1 MARYTV
7 AITEI
12 VEYLVPVT
20 ARSEADAERIGLN
33 KIVMTRN
40 RDQWCVNLRAREVD
54 GVNSDD
60 QPRSSTPL
68 YRKKRAKTQAT

>member
-1 MARYTV
+1 MKYVV

-20 ARSEADAERIGLN
+20 ARSEADAERLAMN

-40 RDQWCVNLRAREVD
+40 RDQWCVAVRARECEGINLDEPPAVSS
-54 GVNSDD
+54 GV
-60 QPRSSTPL
+60 
-68 YRKKRAKTQAT
+68 RAKR